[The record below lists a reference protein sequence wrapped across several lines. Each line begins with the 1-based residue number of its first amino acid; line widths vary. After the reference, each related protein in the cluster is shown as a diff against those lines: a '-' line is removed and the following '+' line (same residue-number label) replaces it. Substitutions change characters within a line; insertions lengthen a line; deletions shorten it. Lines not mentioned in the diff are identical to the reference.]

1 MQEPRRKLQ
10 PYRQSLA
17 GTLLAAREA
26 VMAPLRPMLRD
37 AGVTEQQWRV
47 LRVIR
52 DSQPIDATALADA
65 ALLFGPSVTRILKE
79 LLDRRLIVRETDPRD
94 RRRSIVTLTPAGR
107 ALIEHTASQTVQVLD
122 RYAERF
128 GPERLDALKNELRAL
143 IDAIGPLGED

>member
-65 ALLFGPSVTRILKE
+65 ALLFGPSVTRI
-79 LLDRRLIVRETDPRD
+79 RETDPRD

-107 ALIEHTASQTVQVLD
+107 ALIEHTANQTVQVLD

-128 GPERLDALKNELRAL
+128 GPERLEALKGELRAL
-143 IDAIGPLGED
+143 IDAIEPFAED

>member
-1 MQEPRRKLQ
+1 MTNARRKLL

-26 VMAPLRPMLRD
+26 VMAPLRPMLRE

-47 LRVIR
+47 LRVIN
-52 DSQPIDATALADA
+52 DSEPVDATALADA

-79 LLDRRLIVRETDPRD
+79 LADRGLITRDTDARD
-94 RRRSIVTLTPAGR
+94 RRRSIVTLTAEGR
-107 ALIEHTASQTVQVLD
+107 RLIEHTASRTVRELD

-128 GPERLDALKNELRAL
+128 GPKRLEALKAELRAL
-143 IDAIGPLGED
+143 IAAIGPPSV